1 MICRLWGATEERRE
15 GVLRWGV
22 SLTPWAPDGASWR
35 QVGGSHTCVTSPDG
49 RHCRGVPH
57 INTGAPEPTGW
68 IQGEKSQGT
77 CGDATTVEGENSRGR
92 KVPSD
97 CHEVAGWGNNGW
109 PEQSWFTHVQ
119 NLLWNSSGRGW
130 GRFLFSFFLLPWHT
144 ACSILVLW
152 QGIEP
157 LPPTLE
163 AQSSNPGP
171 PGNSHWGRF
180 LRQHLSLILKMVA
193 SGQMAF

>member
-1 MICRLWGATEERRE
+1 MAGVGLGWGR
-15 GVLRWGV
+15 V
-22 SLTPWAPDGASWR
+22 
-35 QVGGSHTCVTSPDG
+35 HTCVTSPDG

-57 INTGAPEPTGW
+57 INAGAPEPTGW

-77 CGDATTVEGENSRGR
+77 CGDAKTVEGENSRGR

-109 PEQSWFTHVQ
+109 PEQSWLTCVQ
-119 NLLWNSSGRGW
+119 NLPWNSSRRGW
-130 GRFLFSFFLLPWHT
+130 GRFLFSFFLLPCHT
-144 ACSILVLW
+144 ACSIFVLW
-152 QGIEP
+152 QGIELVP
-157 LPPTLE
+157 LHWKCRALTTR
-163 AQSSNPGP
+163 Q

-180 LRQHLSLILKMVA
+180 LRQHLSLVLRMVA